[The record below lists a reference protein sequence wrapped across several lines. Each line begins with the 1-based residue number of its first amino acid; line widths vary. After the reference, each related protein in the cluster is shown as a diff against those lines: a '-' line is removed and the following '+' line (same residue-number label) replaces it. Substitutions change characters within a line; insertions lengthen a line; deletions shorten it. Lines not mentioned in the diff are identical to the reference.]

1 MIPPC
6 LFYAQGTKPAVAF
19 SLNGPPLHYEW
30 LKGPVPPAHLHG
42 ATHILGN
49 MRCEARRGGAGTE
62 EDIAATTDRSFG
74 TPDIIP
80 HEDIASRSPV
90 FSAITPPLPQLIT
103 GAPLPAAE
111 DHTGEPTLA
120 WAVQYLHQGR
130 EPMYVELSECGQV
143 RCTSLRS
150 GKYVRTAWHGLWKIS
165 GTSMALYFRYV
176 TPTLV
181 LIQVNFAF
189 KNRIWQR
196 TEPAIALF
204 DPPQGYEQW
213 LLSHP
218 EWTVETTVEETP
230 TVSY

>member
-1 MIPPC
+1 
-6 LFYAQGTKPAVAF
+6 
-19 SLNGPPLHYEW
+19 
-30 LKGPVPPAHLHG
+30 
-42 ATHILGN
+42 

-62 EDIAATTDRSFG
+62 EDIAATTGLSFG

-80 HEDIASRSPV
+80 HEDIAPRSPA
-90 FSAITPPLPQLIT
+90 FSAITPLLPQTIT

-111 DHTGEPTLA
+111 DHAGEPILA

-143 RCTSLRS
+143 RCTSLWS
-150 GKYVRTAWHGLWKIS
+150 GKYVRTAWHGLWKIA
-165 GTSMALYFRYV
+165 GTSMTLYFRYI
-176 TPTLV
+176 TPTRV
-181 LIQVNFAF
+181 LIQVQFAF

-196 TEPAIALF
+196 TEPDVALF
-204 DPPQGYEQW
+204 DPPQGYERW

-218 EWTVETTVEETP
+218 EWTVADSQLATIVEETP